1 MGRNVRHYWIDL
13 LNVIACFA
21 VVVLHCS
28 TSIFM
33 NTGNAEWL
41 IDVVYQSL
49 CIFAVPVFFMI
60 SGANLLGYRKKYD
73 TKTFF
78 VKRFKKVVFTL
89 CVASAIVYVSS
100 PLIKYA
106 VAGYP
111 VDISMWGFI
120 DGLFH
125 NTICDVYWFFYA
137 ILMLYL
143 VTPIFSLIVDNKRLL
158 QYAIIICIIST
169 MIIPLLNRFMPTD
182 DFFSLLAA
190 PYLKGWITYY
200 LLGYYLQHHLSK
212 QISIP
217 AVLLMTIASCGII
230 IAMTY
235 KTNLGHTVLSG
246 SYQPYDSFYANAS
259 SLFALLYST
268 GVFLLF
274 KSCNNKIGNLRSYG
288 AIRSLSSFSLG
299 VYAIHMLVI
308 NSLDL
313 FIPHRILWDLGLRP
327 FIVFAISLLL
337 AWIGVKIMAWIRT
350 CVSFIFRQ
358 SK

>member
-1 MGRNVRHYWIDL
+1 MGRNLRHYWIDL

-33 NTGNAEWL
+33 NAGDAEWL

-60 SGANLLGYRKKYD
+60 SGANL
-73 TKTFF
+73 
-78 VKRFKKVVFTL
+78 
-89 CVASAIVYVSS
+89 
-100 PLIKYA
+100 
-106 VAGYP
+106 
-111 VDISMWGFI
+111 
-120 DGLFH
+120 

-158 QYAIIICIIST
+158 QYAIIVCIIST

-200 LLGYYLQHHLSK
+200 LLGYYLQHHVSK
-212 QISIP
+212 QVSIP

-235 KTNLGHTVLSG
+235 KANLGHTVLSG
-246 SYQPYDSFYANAS
+246 FYQPYDSFYANAS
-259 SLFALLYST
+259 SLFALLYSA

-274 KSCNNKIGNLRSYG
+274 KSRNDKIGDLRAYG

-313 FIPHRILWDLGLRP
+313 FIPH
-327 FIVFAISLLL
+327 
-337 AWIGVKIMAWIRT
+337 
-350 CVSFIFRQ
+350 
-358 SK
+358 

>member
-1 MGRNVRHYWIDL
+1 MGRNLRHYWIDL

-33 NTGNAEWL
+33 NAGDAEWL

-125 NTICDVYWFFYA
+125 NTICDVYWFF
-137 ILMLYL
+137 
-143 VTPIFSLIVDNKRLL
+143 S
-158 QYAIIICIIST
+158 
-169 MIIPLLNRFMPTD
+169 
-182 DFFSLLAA
+182 
-190 PYLKGWITYY
+190 PY
-200 LLGYYLQHHLSK
+200 
-212 QISIP
+212 
-217 AVLLMTIASCGII
+217 
-230 IAMTY
+230 
-235 KTNLGHTVLSG
+235 
-246 SYQPYDSFYANAS
+246 
-259 SLFALLYST
+259 
-268 GVFLLF
+268 
-274 KSCNNKIGNLRSYG
+274 
-288 AIRSLSSFSLG
+288 
-299 VYAIHMLVI
+299 
-308 NSLDL
+308 
-313 FIPHRILWDLGLRP
+313 
-327 FIVFAISLLL
+327 
-337 AWIGVKIMAWIRT
+337 
-350 CVSFIFRQ
+350 
-358 SK
+358 